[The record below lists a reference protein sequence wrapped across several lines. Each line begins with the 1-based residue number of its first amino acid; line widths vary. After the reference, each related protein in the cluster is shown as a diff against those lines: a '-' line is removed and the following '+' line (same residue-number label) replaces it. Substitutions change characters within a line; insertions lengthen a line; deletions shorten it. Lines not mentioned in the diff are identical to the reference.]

1 MDMDTSQ
8 DLCCICE
15 RPGKCQLGGRW
26 YCETHFALVNKPHPG
41 FWRAALVQII
51 GLVVFTLVV
60 VGLVSLLPAGSLTG
74 TPLVAAGL
82 VLAVVPAGAW
92 LIYFRQQDR
101 LEPEPKAYV
110 LGVFLLALLVT
121 DVVGRRLILDFF
133 RVEDWITLSSF
144 ANLAGS
150 ILVVGFT
157 LEGIKWAAVRFSV
170 YGTGE
175 FDERMDGVVYGTAAG
190 LGVATMLNLRF
201 ILESGGADLG
211 SAVIHVVVAAMA
223 QASFG
228 GITGYFLGEAKFIEE
243 PLWWMPAGL
252 TLASV
257 LNGTFLWLLGEVR
270 ATGISVDP
278 WRGLVFGTLVALAT
292 FAALTWLMNRALKR
306 TLSQAAPT
314 SL

>member
-1 MDMDTSQ
+1 MDTSPTT
-8 DLCCICE
+8 CCICDQ
-15 RPGKCQLGGRW
+15 PGTRQLGRRW
-26 YCETHFALVNKPHPG
+26 YCDQHFALVNKPHPG
-41 FWRAALVQII
+41 FWRAALVQVA
-51 GLVVFTLVV
+51 GLVVFTVV
-60 VGLVSLLPAGSLTG
+60 VAGLASRLPAGSLTG
-74 TPLVAAGL
+74 APLVAAGL
-82 VLAVVPAGAW
+82 VLAIVPAALW
-92 LIYFRQQDR
+92 LVYFWRQDR
-101 LEPEPKAYV
+101 LEPEPKGYV
-110 LGVFLLALLVT
+110 LGVFLLALLIT

-133 RVEDWITLSSF
+133 RVEDWITLSSLT
-144 ANLAGS
+144 NLAGS
-150 ILVVGFT
+150 ILIVGFT
-157 LEGIKWAAVRFSV
+157 LAGITWAAVRFSV
-170 YGTGE
+170 YATGE

-201 ILESGGADLG
+201 ILDSGGADLG

-228 GITGYFLGEAKFIEE
+228 GIVGYFLGEAKFIEE

-257 LNGTFLWLLGEVR
+257 LNGAFLWLLGEVR

-278 WRGLVFGTLVALAT
+278 WRGLALGAGVALAT
-292 FAALTWLMNRALKR
+292 FALLTWLMSRALKR

>member
-1 MDMDTSQ
+1 MDMDTSH

-15 RPGKCQLGGRW
+15 RPGARQLGGRW
-26 YCETHFALVNKPHPG
+26 YCDEHFALVNKPHPG
-41 FWRAALVQII
+41 FWRAAVAQIL
-51 GLVVFTLVV
+51 GLVVFTVVV

-74 TPLVAAGL
+74 APLVAAGL
-82 VLAVVPAGAW
+82 VLAIVPAAVW

-101 LEPEPKAYV
+101 LEPEPKSYV
-110 LGVFLLALLVT
+110 LGVFLLALLIT

-133 RVEDWITLSSF
+133 RVADWITLSSF
-144 ANLAGS
+144 TNLAGS
-150 ILVVGFT
+150 ILIVGFT

-201 ILESGGADLG
+201 ILDSGGADLG

-228 GITGYFLGEAKFIEE
+228 GITGYFLGEAKFVEE

-252 TLASV
+252 TLAAV

-306 TLSQAAPT
+306 TLSPAAPT

>member
-1 MDMDTSQ
+1 MVTAQSS
-8 DLCCICE
+8 CCICD
-15 RPGKCQLGGRW
+15 RAGTRQLGRRW
-26 YCETHFALVNKPHPG
+26 YCDEHFALVNKPHPG
-41 FWRAALVQII
+41 FWRAAVVQVA

-60 VGLVSLLPAGSLTG
+60 AGLASLLPAGSLTG
-74 TPLVAAGL
+74 APLVAAGL
-82 VLAVVPAGAW
+82 VLAIVPAAVW
-92 LIYFRQQDR
+92 LVYFRRQDR
-101 LEPEPKAYV
+101 LEPEPKSYV
-110 LGVFLLALLVT
+110 LGVFLLALLIT

-133 RVEDWITLSSF
+133 RVEDWITLSSL
-144 ANLAGS
+144 ANLGGS
-150 ILVVGFT
+150 ILIVGFT
-157 LEGIKWAAVRFSV
+157 LAGITWAAVRFSV
-170 YGTGE
+170 YATGE

-201 ILESGGADLG
+201 ILDSGGADLG

-228 GITGYFLGEAKFIEE
+228 GIIGYFLGEAKFIEE

-252 TLASV
+252 VLASV

-270 ATGISVDP
+270 AAGISVDP
-278 WRGLVFGTLVALAT
+278 WRGLAFGAAVALAT
-292 FAALTWLMNRALKR
+292 FALLTWLMGRALKR